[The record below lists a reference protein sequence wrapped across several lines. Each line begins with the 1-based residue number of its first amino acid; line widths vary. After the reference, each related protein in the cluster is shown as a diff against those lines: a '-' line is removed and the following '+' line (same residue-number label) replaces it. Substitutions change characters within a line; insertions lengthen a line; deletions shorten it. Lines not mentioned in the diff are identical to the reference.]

1 MPELQKNSKSLA
13 IARLEEV
20 LNGYHPV
27 SVELGKCLL
36 DHSRLLRVKRG
47 EFLMKSGDECRHFY
61 FIMKGALRAFML
73 DDQHEITSWVTLE
86 GEIVTSIHSLYD
98 SSPCLENIQ
107 AIENSLLV
115 SLQVSD
121 VERLYQK
128 FPELNIVVRKILMRY
143 YRDAEYRAVLARIPG
158 ADKKYEFFLAH
169 YPQLVNRIP
178 LKVIASFLGLRYET
192 LSRIRSRINAAI
204 QSPEG

>member
-1 MPELQKNSKSLA
+1 MPEIQKKTKGMA
-13 IARLEEV
+13 IARLAEV
-20 LNGYHPV
+20 LNEYHPV
-27 SVELGKCLL
+27 SVDLGRSLL
-36 DHSRLLRVKRG
+36 DQSRLIRIKRG
-47 EFLMKSGDECRHFY
+47 EFLLRSGDECRHYY
-61 FIMKGALRAFML
+61 FVIKGALRAFMC

-98 SSPCLENIQ
+98 ASPCMENIQ
-107 AIENSLLV
+107 AVENSLLV

-121 VERLYQK
+121 MEKLYQK
-128 FPELNIVVRKILMRY
+128 FPELNVIVRKILMRY

-169 YPQLVNRIP
+169 YPQLLNRIP

-192 LSRIRSRINAAI
+192 LSRIRSRYNANL
-204 QSPEG
+204 QSAAG

>member
-1 MPELQKNSKSLA
+1 M
-13 IARLEEV
+13 
-20 LNGYHPV
+20 
-27 SVELGKCLL
+27 
-36 DHSRLLRVKRG
+36 
-47 EFLMKSGDECRHFY
+47 
-61 FIMKGALRAFML
+61 
-73 DDQHEITSWVTLE
+73 
-86 GEIVTSIHSLYD
+86 
-98 SSPCLENIQ
+98 
-107 AIENSLLV
+107 
-115 SLQVSD
+115 SD